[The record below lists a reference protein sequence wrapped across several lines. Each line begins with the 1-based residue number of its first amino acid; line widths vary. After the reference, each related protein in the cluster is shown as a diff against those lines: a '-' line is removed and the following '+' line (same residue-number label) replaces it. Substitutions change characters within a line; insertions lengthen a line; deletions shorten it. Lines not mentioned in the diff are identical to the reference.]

1 MIDSVLLGDCF
12 DSLKIIPNNS
22 VDLIITDPPYNISR
36 ESNFTNGSTNKKY
49 NSISLDFGDWDQS
62 EVNLESLFY
71 EFKRVLKNGGTLIIF
86 YDIWKANKLKSLA
99 EKFKLKQPR
108 VCQWVKTNPV
118 PVNSKINYLSN
129 AVEFFFLFTKGKKN
143 TFNSKYDKGI
153 YQYPICHGLERTIHP
168 TQKPIKLFED
178 LIKKHSNEDDLILD
192 PFGGSGTTAEACI
205 KLSRKY
211 ILIEND
217 STYYNLILDRIN
229 KYTK

>member
-1 MIDSVLLGDCF
+1 M
-12 DSLKIIPNNS
+12 
-22 VDLIITDPPYNISR
+22 
-36 ESNFTNGSTNKKY
+36 KK
-49 NSISLDFGDWDQS
+49 
-62 EVNLESLFY
+62 
-71 EFKRVLKNGGTLIIF
+71 GGTLIIF
-86 YDIWKANKLKSLA
+86 YDIWKSNKLKSLS
-99 EKFKLKQPR
+99 EKFKLKQAR
-108 VCQWVKTNPV
+108 VGQWVKTNPV

-143 TFNSKYDKGI
+143 VFNSKYDKGI

-178 LIKKHSNEDDLILD
+178 LIKKHSNEYDLILD

-229 KYTK
+229 KYKE